1 MRSLSRRT
9 RPVRKLYLDCA
20 STTMI
25 HPEVLKAYT
34 ELLNAEFYN
43 VDALYDDANKLKKM
57 MEKSREATARLL
69 KVKTEEI
76 IFTSGASEAN
86 SLAVKGLALKNR
98 SYGQHIITSAYE
110 HASVLNAMKQLENNF
125 GFEITY
131 LKPNAQGI
139 ITPAMVQAFL
149 RDDTILVSIMH
160 VNNEIGAI
168 NPVEEIAQMVK
179 YKSNA
184 FMHVDQTQA
193 LGKLPLALHDID
205 LASFSAHKIEGIKG
219 SGILVKK
226 KHVELLPLINGGQQE
241 QNMRGGTSNA
251 LVNILFAKTL
261 RLALE
266 NQERNHEKM
275 IKLHD
280 HLLLALRKIPQIMI
294 NSLEPSVPSIIN
306 FSCSSLTSEVML
318 NALNARGIMVSALS
332 TCHSKQQ
339 ASHVL
344 ESLGYDHQRIIHSL
358 RISFDHHTTF
368 DDLDYFIENLKEIIK
383 KYD

>member
-1 MRSLSRRT
+1 M
-9 RPVRKLYLDCA
+9 RKLYLDCA
-20 STTMI
+20 STTKI
-25 HPEVLKAYT
+25 HPEVLSTYT
-34 ELLNAEFYN
+34 DLLKDEYYN
-43 VDALYDDANKLKKM
+43 VDALYDNATKIKKM
-57 MEKSREATARLL
+57 MERSREVTASLL
-69 KVKTEEI
+69 KVKDDEI

-86 SLAVKGLALKNR
+86 SLAIKGLALRYQVQGK
-98 SYGQHIITSAYE
+98 HIITSAYE
-110 HASVLNAMKQLENNF
+110 HASVLNAMKQLETSF

-131 LKPNAQGI
+131 IKPNNQGI
-139 ITPAMVQAFL
+139 ITAEMVQKFL

-168 NPVEEIAQMVK
+168 NPVEEIAKLVK
-179 YKSNA
+179 YESNA

-193 LGKLPLALHDID
+193 LGKMAIILDDID

-241 QNMRGGTSNA
+241 HNLRGGTSNA

-266 NQERNHEKM
+266 NQERYHEKM
-275 IKLHD
+275 INLHD
-280 HLLLALRKIPQIMI
+280 HLLVALQNIPQITI
-294 NSLEPSVPSIIN
+294 NSLEPSVPTIIN

-358 RISFDHHTTF
+358 RVSFDHHTTF
-368 DDLDYFIENLKEIIK
+368 DDLDYFIDNLKEIIK
-383 KYD
+383 IYD